1 MSFSVEPLDLT
12 IISSIYLFSIL
23 IYQLSNPTRENL
35 NLFVNYMIVKYVCE
49 EMWHVTIFFGFEL
62 FGAHFYQSTLTKL

>member
-1 MSFSVEPLDLT
+1 MSFSVESLGLT

-23 IYQLSNPTRENL
+23 IYQLSNPTRKNL
-35 NLFVNYMIVKYVCE
+35 NRFVNYMIVKYVCE

-62 FGAHFYQSTLTKL
+62 IGTHFYQSTLSKL